1 MLFNKKLNNCFDGMC
16 AIEARAYYSGKS
28 TVLAKCGNLISNEL
42 TITALGS
49 EEYSN
54 QNIQYIPAPKTNV
67 QKRTNRKI
75 NIINDRPVMVSS
87 ESVVGSSICLTT
99 KSKHKYWSPD
109 RNDREPCIVLDL
121 ENCYE
126 AFEVNIS
133 QPIFRKTNFDIFF
146 STDRENWTVLSLNT
160 KARKIKT
167 KNEARYIKIAV
178 SENVKIKK
186 IKIFEI

>member
-1 MLFNKKLNNCFDGMC
+1 M
-16 AIEARAYYSGKS
+16 I
-28 TVLAKCGNLISNEL
+28 AKCGNLISNEL
-42 TITALGS
+42 TIIALGA
-49 EEYSN
+49 EKYTN

-67 QKRTNRKI
+67 EKRTNRKI
-75 NIINDRPVMVSS
+75 NIINDRPVLVSS

-109 RNDREPCIVLDL
+109 RNDREPCIILDL

-126 AFEVNIS
+126 SFEVNIS

-146 STDRENWTVLSLNT
+146 STDRENWTEISLIT
-160 KARKIKT
+160 KAIKIT
-167 KNEARYIKIAV
+167 VKNKARYIKILT
-178 SENVKIKK
+178 SENSKFKK

>member
-1 MLFNKKLNNCFDGMC
+1 MFKEDYG
-16 AIEARAYYSGKS
+16 E
-28 TVLAKCGNLISNEL
+28 
-42 TITALGS
+42 
-49 EEYSN
+49 
-54 QNIQYIPAPKTNV
+54 
-67 QKRTNRKI
+67 I

-109 RNDREPCIVLDL
+109 RNDREPCIILDL

-126 AFEVNIS
+126 SCEVNIS

-160 KARKIKT
+160 KARKIAV
-167 KNEARYIKIAV
+167 KNEARYIKMQYL
-178 SENVKIKK
+178 KM
-186 IKIFEI
+186 

>member
-1 MLFNKKLNNCFDGMC
+1 MLFNEQLNNCFDGMC
-16 AIEARAYYSGKS
+16 AIEARSYYNGIS
-28 TVLAKCGNLISNEL
+28 TLIAKCGNLTSNEIA
-42 TITALGS
+42 ITALGT

-54 QNIQYIPAPKTNV
+54 QYIQYIPAPKTNV

-109 RNDREPCIVLDL
+109 RNDREPCIILDL

-126 AFEVNIS
+126 SFEVNIS
-133 QPIFRKTNFDIFF
+133 QPIFRKTNYNIFF
-146 STDRENWTVLSLNT
+146 QLT
-160 KARKIKT
+160 RKIGQQ
-167 KNEARYIKIAV
+167 YH
-178 SENVKIKK
+178 
-186 IKIFEI
+186 